1 MPYAKLQFKPGI
13 NREVTSY
20 TNEGGWYDGD
30 RIRFRFGFPEKIKGW
45 VKQSPQ
51 SFLGSCRAL
60 LPWVTLNQ
68 DRLIGVG
75 TSVKYYINR
84 GGGYNDIT
92 PLRETTTAGA
102 VTFTAT
108 DGDYV
113 LEVSDTAH
121 GAVEGDFVTFSGAAS
136 LGGNITAG
144 VLNQEYQIVNVVD
157 ADTYHVEARLAGT
170 TITSITING
179 ELDPT
184 YVTANSSDSGDGG
197 ASVVGAYQINTGLD
211 TTVFGAGWGVGP
223 WSRGAWG
230 SASTSNLAINTLRL
244 WSHDPYGEDLLMNVR
259 DGGIYYWDASAGLTT
274 RAVALNSLAGSTAAP
289 TIAKQILVS
298 DRDRHV
304 IAFGCDPEG
313 TPGVQDPLTI
323 RFSSQESLTQWAST
337 ATTTAGELRLGSGSE
352 IVCALET
359 RQQILVFT
367 DTTLYA
373 MQYLGPPFT
382 FGVGAISESISI
394 RSPNSAASVNDMV
407 FWMGRNE
414 FYVYGGTVERLPCT
428 VRDYVFDNFNEGQAE
443 KVVSGVNTTNSEV
456 WWFYPSAT
464 SESIDRYVI
473 YNYLEQCW
481 YYGNLGRTAWVDRGV
496 LSNPLAASA
505 DGYLYEHELG
515 FDDGSTS
522 PASAIAA
529 YIDSS
534 PIDIGEGDQFMFIDR
549 MIPDLSFENT
559 ASANPTVAFAL
570 SVQNYPF
577 GSYSATTSQNFTRT
591 QVVPVTVATEL
602 LFYRLRGRQM
612 SLKVSS
618 SGLDMTWRL
627 GSPRVSLRPDGRR

>member
-30 RIRFRFGFPEKIKGW
+30 KIRFRFGFPEKIKGW
-45 VKQSPQ
+45 VKQSEQ

-68 DRLIGVG
+68 DRYIGVG
-75 TSVKYYINR
+75 TSVKYYINQ

-92 PLRETTTAGA
+92 PLRATTTAGA
-102 VTFTAT
+102 VTFSAT

-113 LEVSDTAH
+113 IEVTDVNH

-144 VLNQEYQIVNVVD
+144 VLNQEYQIVNIVD
-157 ADTYHVEARLAGT
+157 ADTYHIEARLAGT
-170 TITSITING
+170 TISSITVNG

-223 WSRGAWG
+223 WSRGTWG
-230 SASTSNLAINTLRL
+230 SASTGSLAINTLRL

-274 RAVALNSLAGSTAAP
+274 RAVALNSLAGSNAAP

-313 TPGVQDPLTI
+313 TPGVQDPMTI

-464 SESIDRYVI
+464 SDNIDRYVV

-481 YYGNLGRTAWVDRGV
+481 YYGTLGRTAWVDRGV

-505 DGYLYEHELG
+505 DGYLYEHEVG
-515 FDDGSTS
+515 FDDGSTN
-522 PASAIAA
+522 PASAISA

-559 ASANPTVAFAL
+559 ASANPSVSFAL
-570 SVQNYPF
+570 TVQNYPF

-618 SGLDMTWRL
+618 SMPNMTWRL

>member
-1 MPYAKLQFKPGI
+1 MPYAKLQFKTGI

-30 RIRFRFGFPEKIKGW
+30 KIRFRFGFPEKIKGW

-68 DRLIGVG
+68 DKLIGVG
-75 TSVKYYINR
+75 TSVKYYINQ
-84 GGGYNDIT
+84 GGGYSDIT
-92 PLRETTTAGA
+92 PLRATTTAGA
-102 VTFTAT
+102 VTFSAT
-108 DGDYV
+108 TGDYV
-113 LEVSDTAH
+113 LEVTDVAH

-170 TITSITING
+170 TISSITVNG

-211 TTVFGAGWGVGP
+211 TTVFGAGWGAGP
-223 WSRGAWG
+223 WSRGTWG
-230 SASTSNLAINTLRL
+230 SASTSSLAINTLRL

-274 RAVALNSLAGSTAAP
+274 RAVALNSLAGSNATP

-298 DRDRHV
+298 DRDRHT

-313 TPGVQDPLTI
+313 TPGVQDPMTI

-464 SESIDRYVI
+464 SENVDRYVV
-473 YNYLEQCW
+473 YNYLDQCW

-496 LSNPLAASA
+496 LTNPLAASA
-505 DGYLYEHELG
+505 DGYLYEHEVG
-515 FDDGSTS
+515 FDDGSTN
-522 PASAIAA
+522 PASAISA

-559 ASANPTVAFAL
+559 TSANPSVAFAV

-618 SGLDMTWRL
+618 SGADMTWRL
-627 GSPRVSLRPDGRR
+627 GSPRVSMRPDGRR

>member
-30 RIRFRFGFPEKIKGW
+30 KIRFRFGFPEKIKGW

-68 DRLIGVG
+68 DKLIGVG
-75 TSVKYYINR
+75 TSVKYYINQ
-84 GGGYNDIT
+84 GGGYSDIT
-92 PLRETTTAGA
+92 PLRATTTAGA
-102 VTFTAT
+102 VTFSAT
-108 DGDYV
+108 TGDYV
-113 LEVSDTAH
+113 LEVTDVAH

-170 TITSITING
+170 TISSITVNG

-184 YVTANSSDSGDGG
+184 YVTANSSDSGGGG

-211 TTVFGAGWGVGP
+211 TTVFGAGWGAGP
-223 WSRGAWG
+223 WSRGTWG

-274 RAVALNSLAGSTAAP
+274 RAVALNSLAGSNATP

-298 DRDRHV
+298 DRDRHT

-313 TPGVQDPLTI
+313 NPGVQDPMTI

-443 KVVSGVNTTNSEV
+443 KVVSGVNATNSEV

-464 SESIDRYVI
+464 SENVDRYVV
-473 YNYLEQCW
+473 YNYLDQCW

-496 LSNPLAASA
+496 LTNPLAASA
-505 DGYLYEHELG
+505 DGYLYEHEVG
-515 FDDGSTS
+515 FDDGSTN
-522 PASAIAA
+522 PASAISA

-559 ASANPTVAFAL
+559 TSANPSVAFAV

-618 SGLDMTWRL
+618 SGADMTWRL
-627 GSPRVSLRPDGRR
+627 GSPRVSMRPDGRR

>member
-30 RIRFRFGFPEKIKGW
+30 KIRFRFGFPEKIKGW
-45 VKQSPQ
+45 VKQSAQ

-68 DRLIGVG
+68 DRYIGVG
-75 TSVKYYINR
+75 TSVKYYINQ

-92 PLRETTTAGA
+92 PLRATTTAGA
-102 VTFTAT
+102 VTFSAT

-113 LEVSDTAH
+113 IEVTDVNH

-144 VLNQEYQIVNVVD
+144 VLNQEYQIVNIVD
-157 ADTYHVEARLAGT
+157 ADTYHIEARLAGT
-170 TITSITING
+170 TISSITVNG

-197 ASVVGAYQINTGLD
+197 ASVIGAYQINTGLD

-223 WSRGAWG
+223 WSRGTWG
-230 SASTSNLAINTLRL
+230 SASTGGLAINTLRL

-274 RAVALNSLAGSTAAP
+274 RAVALNSLAGSNAAP

-313 TPGVQDPLTI
+313 TPGVQDPMTI

-337 ATTTAGELRLGSGSE
+337 AETTAGELRLGSGSE

-464 SESIDRYVI
+464 SESIDRYVV

-481 YYGNLGRTAWVDRGV
+481 YYGTLGRTAWVDRGV

-505 DGYLYEHELG
+505 DGYLYEHEVG
-515 FDDGSTS
+515 FDDGSTN
-522 PASAIAA
+522 PASAISA

-559 ASANPTVAFAL
+559 ASANPSVSFAL
-570 SVQNYPF
+570 TVQNYPF

-618 SGLDMTWRL
+618 SMPNMTWRL

>member
-1 MPYAKLQFKPGI
+1 MPYAKLQFKTGI

-30 RIRFRFGFPEKIKGW
+30 KIRFRFGFPEKIKGW

-68 DRLIGVG
+68 DKLIGVG
-75 TSVKYYINR
+75 TSVKYYINQ
-84 GGGYNDIT
+84 GGGYSDIT
-92 PLRETTTAGA
+92 PLRATTTAGA
-102 VTFTAT
+102 VTFSAT
-108 DGDYV
+108 TGDYV
-113 LEVSDTAH
+113 LEVTDVAH

-170 TITSITING
+170 TISSITVNG

-211 TTVFGAGWGVGP
+211 TTVFGAGWGAGP
-223 WSRGAWG
+223 WSRGTWG
-230 SASTSNLAINTLRL
+230 SASTSSLAINTLRL
-244 WSHDPYGEDLLMNVR
+244 WSHDPYGEDLLINVR

-274 RAVALNSLAGSTAAP
+274 RAVALNSLAGSNATP

-298 DRDRHV
+298 DRDRHT

-313 TPGVQDPLTI
+313 TPGVQDPMTI

-428 VRDYVFDNFNEGQAE
+428 VRAYVFDNFNEGQAE
-443 KVVSGVNTTNSEV
+443 KVVSGVNATNSEV

-464 SESIDRYVI
+464 SENVDRYVV
-473 YNYLEQCW
+473 YNYLDQCW

-496 LSNPLAASA
+496 LTNPLAASA
-505 DGYLYEHELG
+505 DGYLYEHEVG
-515 FDDGSTS
+515 FDDGSTN
-522 PASAIAA
+522 PASAISA

-559 ASANPTVAFAL
+559 TSANPSVAFAV

-618 SGLDMTWRL
+618 SGADMTWRL
-627 GSPRVSLRPDGRR
+627 GSPRVSMRPDGRR